1 MIKSCTRILFF
12 LISLHSFA
20 SQAEQSGLPF
30 ESFFRS
36 SMKIDADGTEI
47 YETNWDLK
55 KHKKV
60 GIGAAIG
67 GVSGAYGINAEL
79 NLDPMSALVIG
90 IGTGPSYGTFNLQG
104 KVNFESYYL
113 SPFLKMG
120 YSRWFNSGRVP
131 STATSSGILTQIY
144 SSKDLRAGK
153 FDAGF
158 LVASVG
164 AEYNQLEGE
173 LSGVN
178 FYGEMTMLLETTSLK
193 MVPAGAV
200 GVTYYY

>member
-1 MIKSCTRILFF
+1 MMKSL
-12 LISLHSFA
+12 
-20 SQAEQSGLPF
+20 SGLLILVLSVCSLSANAQQSDIPF
-30 ESFFRS
+30 ESFFTS
-36 SMKIDADGTEI
+36 SIKLDSDGTEL
-47 YETNWDLK
+47 YETNWELK

-67 GVSGAYGINAEL
+67 GVNGAYGINAEL

-90 IGTGPSYGTFNLQG
+90 FGTGPSYGTFNLQG
-104 KVNFESYYL
+104 KMNFEAYYL

-131 STATSSGILTQIY
+131 SSATSSDVLSQIY
-144 SSKDLRAGK
+144 SAKDLRAGK

-178 FYGEMTMLLETTSLK
+178 FYGELTMMLETASVK

-200 GVTYYY
+200 GLTYFY

>member
-1 MIKSCTRILFF
+1 MMKSL
-12 LISLHSFA
+12 
-20 SQAEQSGLPF
+20 SGLLILVLSVCSLSANAQQSDIPF
-30 ESFFRS
+30 ESFFTS
-36 SMKIDADGTEI
+36 SIKLDSDGTEL
-47 YETNWDLK
+47 YETNWELK

-67 GVSGAYGINAEL
+67 GVNGTYGINAEL

-90 IGTGPSYGTFNLQG
+90 FGTGPSYGTFNLQG
-104 KVNFESYYL
+104 KMNFEAYYL

-131 STATSSGILTQIY
+131 SSATSSDVLSQIY
-144 SSKDLRAGK
+144 SAKDLRAGK

-178 FYGEMTMLLETTSLK
+178 FYGELTMMLETASVK

-200 GVTYYY
+200 GLTYFY